1 MGSTLKTF
9 DDPKD
14 YVYDVQWSPQH
25 PALFSA
31 VDGQG
36 YLSIFDLTA
45 ADIELPVVKYK
56 ISDMAINR
64 ARWCPNHDENTYP
77 KAYPGYKIA
86 TGDSSGQLLVYDLD
100 TRVALPPTDSTEKE
114 KMWKALRD
122 TLSEMDDQR
131 TSRVCEEEE
140 EEEKRAKKTRK

>member
-1 MGSTLKTF
+1 
-9 DDPKD
+9 
-14 YVYDVQWSPQH
+14 
-25 PALFSA
+25 
-31 VDGQG
+31 
-36 YLSIFDLTA
+36 
-45 ADIELPVVKYK
+45 
-56 ISDMAINR
+56 
-64 ARWCPNHDENTYP
+64 
-77 KAYPGYKIA
+77 
-86 TGDSSGQLLVYDLD
+86 LLVYDLD